1 MKLFGMSDILLNL
14 AYEIIEELICPW
26 KVVLS
31 VEPVKSNLKK
41 NVRLELRL
49 PPVDLRVVG
58 DFKHDYN
65 FSSEY
70 TVQRDCSSP

>member
-41 NVRLELRL
+41 NVRL
-49 PPVDLRVVG
+49 PPVDLA
-58 DFKHDYN
+58 
-65 FSSEY
+65 
-70 TVQRDCSSP
+70 TCSRRF